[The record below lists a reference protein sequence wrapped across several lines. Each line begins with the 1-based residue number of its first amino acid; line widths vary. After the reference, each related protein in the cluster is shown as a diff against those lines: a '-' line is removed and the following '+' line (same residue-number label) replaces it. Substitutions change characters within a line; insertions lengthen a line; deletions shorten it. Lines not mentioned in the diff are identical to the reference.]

1 MPSIEGGCL
10 CGDVRYTTTAEPVVV
25 ALCHCTHC
33 QRQSGAA
40 YSVNV
45 GVPKGALQFTRGR
58 TQVYADTGGSGQ
70 PVYRHFCGR
79 CGSPIL
85 SDVVARPTLDWVKA
99 GTLDDTSW
107 VRPTLALWC
116 DSAQPW
122 VEANDMPAGVQTF
135 AQGPKAA

>member
-1 MPSIEGGCL
+1 MPRIEGRCL
-10 CGDVRYTTTAEPVVV
+10 CGDVRYTSTAEPVVV

-40 YSVNV
+40 FSVNV
-45 GVPKGALQFTRGR
+45 GVPKGSLTIVAGT
-58 TQVYADTGGSGQ
+58 TQVYTDTGSSGK

-79 CGSPIL
+79 CGSPIF
-85 SDVVARPTLDWVKA
+85 SDVVSRPTLDWVKA

-107 VRPTLALWC
+107 VRPTLSIWC

-122 VEANDMPAGVQTF
+122 VVQPEGIKAF
-135 AQGPKAA
+135 SLGPPSV

>member
-1 MPSIEGGCL
+1 MNKIQGACL
-10 CGDVRYTTTAEPVVV
+10 CGDIRYATTAEPVVV

-40 YSVNV
+40 FSVNV
-45 GVPKGALQFTRGR
+45 GVPKGSLTFTRGR
-58 TQVYADTGGSGQ
+58 PQVYADTGSSGQ

-85 SDVVARPTLDWVKA
+85 SDVVSRPTLDWVKA

-107 VRPTLALWC
+107 LRPTLAIWC
-116 DSAQPW
+116 DSAQAW
-122 VEANDMPAGVQTF
+122 VEQPEDAKTF
-135 AQGPKAA
+135 PQGPTAV